1 MAMETGNFG
10 QLLEPV
16 LNEIWGLN
24 PASYKEEYSKIFTVK
39 NSKKQT
45 EHTLNMSGFGTM
57 PSKAQGSGV
66 TYAEPLQGFKHSVS
80 HTTFALGFI
89 VTKEMYMF
97 EQYQIINMLPK
108 ALRLSGIDR
117 VETDAANILN
127 RAFNSSYTG
136 GDGKELCATDHPAV
150 SGGTFRNELFTA
162 ADLSMTSLEQA
173 LIDIQAMT
181 TEAGL
186 KGKYK
191 PVRLICPKE
200 LEWTVS
206 QLLKSEKDPGN
217 ANNAINPAKG
227 LLPSLKMQ
235 WLTDP
240 DAWYIQTDAPN
251 NLVFYWARRPD
262 FTRDN
267 DFDTENAKFK
277 EVQTYVCTW
286 DDPRAIFGS
295 PGAAEG

>member
-1 MAMETGNFG
+1 MATITGNFG
-10 QLLEPV
+10 EILEPG
-16 LNEIWGLN
+16 LKDIWGVL
-24 PASYKEEYSKIFTVK
+24 PSTYQEEYNKIFTVK

-45 EHTLNMSGFGTM
+45 EHTLNLAGFGTM

-97 EQYQIINMLPK
+97 EQYQIINMLPR

-127 RAFNSSYTG
+127 RAFNSSYTF
-136 GDGKELCATDHPAV
+136 GDAKELCATDHPAV
-150 SGGTFRNELFTA
+150 SGGTYRNELSTA

-191 PVRLICPKE
+191 PVRLIHPKE
-200 LEWTVS
+200 LEWTVN
-206 QLLKSEKDPGN
+206 QLLKSEKDPES
-217 ANNAINPAKG
+217 AMNAINPAKG
-227 LLPSLKMQ
+227 MIPSLKMQ
-235 WLTDP
+235 WLTDT
-240 DAWYIQTDAPN
+240 DAWFIQTDAPN

-262 FTRDN
+262 FTKDN

-277 EVQTYVCTW
+277 EVQTYVCTC
-286 DDPRAIFGS
+286 DDPRSLFGS
-295 PGAAEG
+295 PGA

>member
-1 MAMETGNFG
+1 MNTGNFG
-10 QLLEPV
+10 EILEPG
-16 LNEIWGLN
+16 LKDIWGIL
-24 PASYKEEYSKIFTVK
+24 PATYQEEYSKIFTIK

-45 EHTLNMSGFGTM
+45 EHTLSLAGFGTM
-57 PSKAQGSGV
+57 PSKAQGSSV
-66 TYAEPLQGFKHSVS
+66 TYAEPIQGYKHSVS
-80 HTTFALGFI
+80 HTTYALGFI

-97 EQYQIINMLPK
+97 EQYPIINMLPK

-136 GDGKELCATDHPAV
+136 GDAKELCATDHPAV
-150 SGGTFRNELFTA
+150 GGGTFRNELSTA
-162 ADLSMTSLEQA
+162 ADISMTSLEQA

-191 PVRLICPKE
+191 PVKLIYPKE

-206 QLLKSEKDPGN
+206 QLLKSDKDPES

-227 LLPSLKMQ
+227 LMPSQKLQ
-235 WLTDP
+235 WLTDA
-240 DAWYIQTDAPN
+240 DAWFIQTDAPN
-251 NLVFYWARRPD
+251 NLVFYWARKSD

-286 DDPRAIFGS
+286 DDPRSIFGS
-295 PGAAEG
+295 PGA